1 MALKRH
7 RRSMR
12 ANPVELL
19 VVNPSRPTHRSNP
32 EWAKSLGR
40 GMYSGSRY
48 AAESARDMY
57 RGVREAH
64 AAHSARSAGV
74 PTTNPGSSRPAQKR
88 KSTVAKPKRD
98 HSGRFIPKS
107 KSKSKGKRRLKRRA
121 GAAVSKA
128 KAPARRRRRRVK
140 AKAPKASRRRMIVIY
155 ANPNKKKK
163 AARRVKR
170 RRAVMA
176 NPAPKRRR
184 KRRSVKANPLSRRFQ
199 KRAKRTV
206 AVLKKFA
213 KKAPKRSVRRRALSA
228 QVRRAGTILTLAR
241 SRSAAKRIR
250 PAIRGLQRAMLLKN
264 PSLQGV
270 LATAKAFV
278 IPSAVAAASLGGMA
292 WAGAKI
298 ANMLL
303 MEEKEGVST
312 LKAEYVDKDNKLTPM
327 AKYAPAAVTAGL
339 SVVGLMIANSV
350 APKYRGV
357 VFIGGMMGALLQA
370 VLASDDPASRAVV
383 KDATMLEQVRRS
395 LALGEYTTVGSGIFH
410 GVGEYTTVGSGIF
423 HGLGEYTTVG
433 GGADNST
440 EFAADSLRGLD
451 DSSQFA
457 AGEGGVLSGGIFK
470 A

>member
-1 MALKRH
+1 
-7 RRSMR
+7 MR

-19 VVNPSRPTHRSNP
+19 VVNPSRPAHHSNP

-48 AAESARDMY
+48 AAESARDIY

-64 AAHSARSAGV
+64 TARSARSAGV
-74 PTTNPGSSRPAQKR
+74 PTTNPGSSRPAKKR

-98 HSGRFIPKS
+98 SSGRYVSKKVKS
-107 KSKSKGKRRLKRRA
+107 KKRRPK
-121 GAAVSKA
+121 GKA
-128 KAPARRRRRRVK
+128 KAKSLRRRAAIYVMANPSKKKPAKKKRVKARRR
-140 AKAPKASRRRMIVIY
+140 ASVMH
-155 ANPNKKKK
+155 ANPAKKK
-163 AARRVKR
+163 AVKR
-170 RRAVMA
+170 RRRAA
-176 NPAPKRRR
+176 
-184 KRRSVKANPLSRRFQ
+184 KANPLSPRFQ

-206 AVLKKFA
+206 AVLKKRT
-213 KKAPKRSVRRRALSA
+213 KKAPKRSIRRRALSA

-241 SRSAAKRIR
+241 SRSPAKRIR

-270 LATAKAFV
+270 LTTAKAFV
-278 IPSAVAAASLGGMA
+278 IPSVVAAASLGGMA
-292 WAGAKI
+292 WAGTKI
-298 ANMLL
+298 ADMLL
-303 MEEKEGVST
+303 MEDKEGVST
-312 LKAEYVDKDNKLTPM
+312 LKADYLKDGKLTPM
-327 AKYAPAAVTAGL
+327 AKYAPAVATAGL

-357 VFIGGMMGALLQA
+357 VFIGGMIGAILQA
-370 VLASDDPASRAVV
+370 VLASDAPRAPLA

-457 AGEGGVLSGGIFK
+457 PGEGGVLSGGIFK

>member
-1 MALKRH
+1 
-7 RRSMR
+7 
-12 ANPVELL
+12 
-19 VVNPSRPTHRSNP
+19 
-32 EWAKSLGR
+32 
-40 GMYSGSRY
+40 MYSGSRY

-98 HSGRFIPKS
+98 HSGRYVSKKVKS
-107 KSKSKGKRRLKRRA
+107 KKRRPK
-121 GAAVSKA
+121 KA
-128 KAPARRRRRRVK
+128 KAKTLRRR
-140 AKAPKASRRRMIVIY
+140 AAIY
-155 ANPNKKKK
+155 VMANPSKKKPAKKKGIIRGSFKIAKSGK
-163 AARRVKR
+163 ATIRVRRTNPKR

>member
-1 MALKRH
+1 
-7 RRSMR
+7 
-12 ANPVELL
+12 
-19 VVNPSRPTHRSNP
+19 
-32 EWAKSLGR
+32 
-40 GMYSGSRY
+40 MYSGSRY

-98 HSGRFIPKS
+98 HSGRYVSKKVKS
-107 KSKSKGKRRLKRRA
+107 KKRRPK
-121 GAAVSKA
+121 KA
-128 KAPARRRRRRVK
+128 KAKTLRRRAAIYVMANPSKKKPAKKKRVKARRR
-140 AKAPKASRRRMIVIY
+140 ASVMH
-155 ANPNKKKK
+155 ANPAKKK
-163 AARRVKR
+163 AAKRRVKR

-278 IPSAVAAASLGGMA
+278 IPSVVAAASLGGMA
-292 WAGAKI
+292 LVGAKI
-298 ANMLL
+298 ADMLL
-303 MEEKEGVST
+303 MEEKDGVSKV
-312 LKAEYVDKDNKLTPM
+312 KADYLDKDNKLKPM

-339 SVVGLMIANSV
+339 SVIGLMVANAIV
-350 APKYRGV
+350 PKYRGV

-370 VLASDDPASRAVV
+370 VLASDEPRQALG

>member
-7 RRSMR
+7 RHSMR

-19 VVNPSRPTHRSNP
+19 VVNPSRPAHHSNP

-48 AAESARDMY
+48 AAESARDIY

-64 AAHSARSAGV
+64 TARSARSAGV
-74 PTTNPGSSRPAQKR
+74 PTTNPGSSRPAKKR

-98 HSGRFIPKS
+98 SSGRYVSKKVKS
-107 KSKSKGKRRLKRRA
+107 KKRRPK
-121 GAAVSKA
+121 GKA
-128 KAPARRRRRRVK
+128 KAKSLRRRAAIYVMANPSKKKPAKKKRVKARRR
-140 AKAPKASRRRMIVIY
+140 ASVMH
-155 ANPNKKKK
+155 ANPAKKK
-163 AARRVKR
+163 AVKR
-170 RRAVMA
+170 RRRAA
-176 NPAPKRRR
+176 
-184 KRRSVKANPLSRRFQ
+184 KANPLSPRFQ

-206 AVLKKFA
+206 AVLKKRA

-241 SRSAAKRIR
+241 SRSPAKRIR

-270 LATAKAFV
+270 LTTAKAFV
-278 IPSAVAAASLGGMA
+278 IPSVVAAASLGGMA
-292 WAGAKI
+292 LAGAKI
-298 ANMLL
+298 ADWLL

-312 LKAEYVDKDNKLTPM
+312 LKAEYLDKDNKLKPT
-327 AKYAPAAVTAGL
+327 AKYAPAVATAGL
-339 SVVGLMIANSV
+339 SVVGLMVANAI

-357 VFIGGMMGALLQA
+357 VFIGGMIGAILQA
-370 VLASDDPASRAVV
+370 VLASDDPASRAVA
-383 KDATMLEQVRRS
+383 KDATMLQQVRRS

-457 AGEGGVLSGGIFK
+457 PGEGGGLSGGIFK

>member
-1 MALKRH
+1 
-7 RRSMR
+7 
-12 ANPVELL
+12 
-19 VVNPSRPTHRSNP
+19 
-32 EWAKSLGR
+32 
-40 GMYSGSRY
+40 MYSGSRY
-48 AAESARDMY
+48 AAESARDIY

-64 AAHSARSAGV
+64 AARSARSAGV

-98 HSGRFIPKS
+98 HSGRYVSKKVKS
-107 KSKSKGKRRLKRRA
+107 KKRRPK
-121 GAAVSKA
+121 KA
-128 KAPARRRRRRVK
+128 KAKSLRRRAAIYVMANPSKKKPAKKKRVKARRR
-140 AKAPKASRRRMIVIY
+140 ASVMH
-155 ANPNKKKK
+155 ANPAKKK
-163 AARRVKR
+163 AVKRR

-184 KRRSVKANPLSRRFQ
+184 KRRAVKANPLSRRFQ

-206 AVLKKFA
+206 AVLKKRA

-241 SRSAAKRIR
+241 SRSPAKRIR

-270 LATAKAFV
+270 LTTAKAFV
-278 IPSAVAAASLGGMA
+278 IPSVVAAASLGGMA
-292 WAGAKI
+292 LAGAKI
-298 ANMLL
+298 ADWLL

-312 LKAEYVDKDNKLTPM
+312 LKADYLDKDGKLKPM
-327 AKYAPAAVTAGL
+327 AKYAPAAATAGL
-339 SVVGLMIANSV
+339 SVVGLMVANAI

-357 VFIGGMMGALLQA
+357 VFIGGMIGAILQA

-383 KDATMLEQVRRS
+383 KDATMLQQVRRS

-457 AGEGGVLSGGIFK
+457 PGEGGVLSGGIFK

>member
-1 MALKRH
+1 
-7 RRSMR
+7 
-12 ANPVELL
+12 
-19 VVNPSRPTHRSNP
+19 
-32 EWAKSLGR
+32 
-40 GMYSGSRY
+40 MYSGSRY
-48 AAESARDMY
+48 AAESARDIY

-64 AAHSARSAGV
+64 TARSARSAGV
-74 PTTNPGSSRPAQKR
+74 PTTNPGSSRPAKKR

-98 HSGRFIPKS
+98 SSGRYVSKKVKS
-107 KSKSKGKRRLKRRA
+107 KKRRPK
-121 GAAVSKA
+121 GKA
-128 KAPARRRRRRVK
+128 KAKSLRRRAAIYVMANPSKKKPAKKKRVKARRR
-140 AKAPKASRRRMIVIY
+140 ASVMH
-155 ANPNKKKK
+155 ANPAKKK
-163 AARRVKR
+163 AVKRR

-206 AVLKKFA
+206 AVLKKRT
-213 KKAPKRSVRRRALSA
+213 KKAPKRSIRRRALSA

-241 SRSAAKRIR
+241 SRSPAKRIR

-278 IPSAVAAASLGGMA
+278 IPSVVAAASLGGMA
-292 WAGAKI
+292 LVGAKI
-298 ANMLL
+298 ADMLL
-303 MEEKEGVST
+303 MEDKAGVST
-312 LKAEYVDKDNKLTPM
+312 LKAEYIDKDNKLKPM

-339 SVVGLMIANSV
+339 SVVGLFAANAI

-357 VFIGGMMGALLQA
+357 VFIGGMIGAILQA
-370 VLASDDPASRAVV
+370 VLASDDPASRAAVA
-383 KDATMLEQVRRS
+383 KDATMLQQVRRS

-457 AGEGGVLSGGIFK
+457 PGEGGVLSGGIFK

>member
-1 MALKRH
+1 M
-7 RRSMR
+7 
-12 ANPVELL
+12 
-19 VVNPSRPTHRSNP
+19 
-32 EWAKSLGR
+32 
-40 GMYSGSRY
+40 
-48 AAESARDMY
+48 
-57 RGVREAH
+57 
-64 AAHSARSAGV
+64 
-74 PTTNPGSSRPAQKR
+74 
-88 KSTVAKPKRD
+88 AKPKRD

-107 KSKSKGKRRLKRRA
+107 KKRRPKR
-121 GAAVSKA
+121 KA
-128 KAPARRRRRRVK
+128 KAKALRRRAAIFV
-140 AKAPKASRRRMIVIY
+140 M
-155 ANPNKKKK
+155 ANPSKKKPAKKRAKKKGIIRGSFKIAKSGK
-163 AARRVKR
+163 ATIRVRRTNPKR

-184 KRRSVKANPLSRRFQ
+184 KRHSVKANPLSRRFQ

-206 AVLKKFA
+206 AVLKKSA
-213 KKAPKRSVRRRALSA
+213 KKAPKRSIRRRALSA

-278 IPSAVAAASLGGMA
+278 IPSVVAAASLGGMA
-292 WAGAKI
+292 LVGAKI
-298 ANMLL
+298 ADMLL
-303 MEEKEGVST
+303 MEEKDGVST
-312 LKAEYVDKDNKLTPM
+312 LKADYLDKDGKLKPM

-339 SVVGLMIANSV
+339 SVVGLMVANAI

-370 VLASDDPASRAVV
+370 VLASDAPREALG